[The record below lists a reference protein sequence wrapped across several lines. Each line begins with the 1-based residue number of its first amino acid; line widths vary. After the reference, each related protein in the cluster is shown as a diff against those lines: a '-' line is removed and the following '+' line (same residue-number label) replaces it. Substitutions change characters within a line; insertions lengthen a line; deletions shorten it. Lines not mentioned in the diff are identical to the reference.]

1 VTPADA
7 QSVGDVF
14 PRVSPSVVVIRS
26 KGRDVSASGRV
37 RFGKIGSGVLI
48 SSDGRVMTASHI
60 VHAMDEISVEFI
72 GGETVPARVVA
83 SEPAADLSLL
93 QLDRV

>member
-1 VTPADA
+1 
-7 QSVGDVF
+7 
-14 PRVSPSVVVIRS
+14 
-26 KGRDVSASGRV
+26 
-37 RFGKIGSGVLI
+37 
-48 SSDGRVMTASHI
+48 MTAAHV

-93 QLDRV
+93 QLDRVPANVKASRLADSRSVRVGDQVLVVGRRTGSRTR